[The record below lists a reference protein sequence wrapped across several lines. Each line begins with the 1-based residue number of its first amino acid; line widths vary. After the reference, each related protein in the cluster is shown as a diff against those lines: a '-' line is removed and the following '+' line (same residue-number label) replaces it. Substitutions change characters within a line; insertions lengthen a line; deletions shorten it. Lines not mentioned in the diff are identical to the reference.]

1 MRELFFFAI
10 YVLSHAPQQID
21 DEQVKRIEHI
31 EDVLRKG
38 AADKAALTVIHIDGD
53 EGQTG
58 YPPAAQHTA
67 ADDGLQY
74 WLSTKDIEQQY
85 ETIAPTITGVHK
97 ALHQQEG
104 KDGKCQT
111 PHLSH
116 QQICRH
122 RFMANGKQRLHEL
135 RIHAPIEC
143 SQMVDKHQPH
153 GQHLKRT
160 ATQYSIGLF
169 HNQLENFRK
178 FTKSQEKCKRKTP
191 FF

>member
-38 AADKAALTVIHIDGD
+38 AADKAALTVIHIDRD

-74 WLSTKDIEQQY
+74 WLPTKDIEQQNEAIAATAVIGTQEDADNQQTY
-85 ETIAPTITGVHK
+85 KSNGTPPPTKVGDGTEAEESQQQCEQDVLAGVMPCAGMHQIPRHLRNKGEDEQADTIAPAITGVHK

-111 PHLSH
+111 PH
-116 QQICRH
+116 
-122 RFMANGKQRLHEL
+122 
-135 RIHAPIEC
+135 
-143 SQMVDKHQPH
+143 
-153 GQHLKRT
+153 
-160 ATQYSIGLF
+160 
-169 HNQLENFRK
+169 
-178 FTKSQEKCKRKTP
+178 
-191 FF
+191 